1 MYQIDTQDGLFHDG
15 DGISELGTVLPASW
29 LNQIQAE
36 LIAILKAANIKPEKA
51 TQNQVIEAIKK
62 LISLSVP
69 SAATEN
75 KAGIMKIINALDS
88 TDDKSALSALQ
99 GKILNDTKLGKTD
112 TAKTAEYAAQI
123 AARKIG
129 GVIFNAKT
137 NIDLPGVNIP
147 GNQDTS
153 GNAATAS
160 KLIIGRQ
167 IGGVLFDGTQN
178 INLPGVNKPGTQNTS
193 GNAATASKLSI
204 ARQIGGVSFDG
215 TQDIDLPGVNIAGNQ
230 NTSGNAGSA
239 TVLQKSRE
247 FILRGAVTGSC
258 WFNGDGNAVID
269 TEQVIGLGVNQD
281 VVDVTPWRAY
291 GVIYVNQTAAP
302 IALSIS
308 FYHTNKREAQLWVD
322 GALMGEVTTS
332 NEDSQRKALFAIVP
346 KGKGYILTGNLD
358 IRAWVEIRRG

>member
-69 SAATEN
+69 SAATED

-99 GKILNDTKLGKTD
+99 GKILNDTKLDKTG

-160 KLIIGRQ
+160 KLFIGRK
-167 IGGVLFDGTQN
+167 IGGIPFDGTQN
-178 INLPGVNKPGTQNTS
+178 IDLPGVNKPGTQNTS
-193 GNAATASKLSI
+193 GNAATASKLST

-215 TQDIDLPGVNIAGNQ
+215 TQNIDLPGVNIAGNQ
-230 NTSGNAGSA
+230 NTSGNARSA
-239 TVLQKSRE
+239 TVLQNSRE

-269 TEQVIGLGVNQD
+269 TQVIGLGLNQN
-281 VVDVTPWRAY
+281 VIDVTPWRAY
-291 GVIYVNQTAAP
+291 GTIYVNQTSSP
-302 IALSIS
+302 IFLSIS
-308 FYHTNKREAQLWVD
+308 FLHTNKREAQLWIDSTLV
-322 GALMGEVTTS
+322 GEVTTS
-332 NEDSQRKALFAIVP
+332 NEDSQRKALYGIVP
-346 KGKGYILTGNLD
+346 PGKGYILTGNLD
-358 IRAWVEIRRG
+358 IRVWAEVR

>member
-99 GKILNDTKLGKTD
+99 GKILNDTKLDKTG

-160 KLIIGRQ
+160 KLSTARQ
-167 IGGVLFDGTQN
+167 IGGVAFDGTQN
-178 INLPGVNKPGTQNTS
+178 INLPGVN
-193 GNAATASKLSI
+193 
-204 ARQIGGVSFDG
+204 
-215 TQDIDLPGVNIAGNQ
+215 IAGNQ
-230 NTSGNAGSA
+230 NTTGNARSA
-239 TVLQKSRE
+239 TVLQNSRE

-269 TEQVIGLGVNQD
+269 TQVIGLGLNQN
-281 VVDVTPWRAY
+281 VIDVTPWRAY
-291 GVIYVNQTAAP
+291 GTIYVNQTSSP
-302 IALSIS
+302 IFLSIS
-308 FYHTNKREAQLWVD
+308 FLHTNKREAQLWIDSTLV
-322 GALMGEVTTS
+322 GEVTTS
-332 NEDSQRKALFAIVP
+332 NEDSQRKALYGIVP
-346 KGKGYILTGNLD
+346 PGKGYILTGNLD
-358 IRAWVEIRRG
+358 IRVWAEVR

>member
-69 SAATEN
+69 SAATED

-99 GKILNDTKLGKTD
+99 GKILNDTKLDKTG

-160 KLIIGRQ
+160 KLFIGRK
-167 IGGVLFDGTQN
+167 IGGIPFDGTQN

-193 GNAATASKLSI
+193 GNAATASKLST

-215 TQDIDLPGVNIAGNQ
+215 TQNINLPGVNIAGNQ
-230 NTSGNAGSA
+230 NTTGNARSA
-239 TVLQKSRE
+239 TVLQNSRE

-269 TEQVIGLGVNQD
+269 TQVIGLGLNQN
-281 VVDVTPWRAY
+281 VIDVTPWRAY
-291 GVIYVNQTAAP
+291 GTIYVNQTSSP
-302 IALSIS
+302 IFLSIS
-308 FYHTNKREAQLWVD
+308 FLHTNKREAQLWIDSTLV
-322 GALMGEVTTS
+322 GEVTTS
-332 NEDSQRKALFAIVP
+332 NEDSQRKALYGIVP
-346 KGKGYILTGNLD
+346 PGKGYILTGNLD
-358 IRAWVEIRRG
+358 IRVWAEVR

>member
-69 SAATEN
+69 SAATED

-99 GKILNDTKLGKTD
+99 GKILNDTKLDKTG

-160 KLIIGRQ
+160 KLFIGRK
-167 IGGVLFDGTQN
+167 IGGIPFDGTQN
-178 INLPGVNKPGTQNTS
+178 IDLPGVNKPGTQNTS
-193 GNAATASKLSI
+193 GNAATASKLST

-215 TQDIDLPGVNIAGNQ
+215 TQNINLPGVNIAGNQ
-230 NTSGNAGSA
+230 NTTGNARSA
-239 TVLQKSRE
+239 TVLQNSRE

-269 TEQVIGLGVNQD
+269 TQVIGLGLNQN
-281 VVDVTPWRAY
+281 VIDVTPWRAY
-291 GVIYVNQTAAP
+291 GTIYVNQTSSP
-302 IALSIS
+302 IFLSIS
-308 FYHTNKREAQLWVD
+308 FLHTNKREAQLWIDSTLV
-322 GALMGEVTTS
+322 GEVTTS
-332 NEDSQRKALFAIVP
+332 NEDSQRKALYGIVP
-346 KGKGYILTGNLD
+346 PGKGYILTGNLD
-358 IRAWVEIRRG
+358 IRVWAEVR

>member
-69 SAATEN
+69 SAATED

-88 TDDKSALSALQ
+88 IDDKSALSALQ
-99 GKILNDTKLGKTD
+99 GKILNDTKLDKTG

-193 GNAATASKLSI
+193 GNAATASKLST

-215 TQDIDLPGVNIAGNQ
+215 TQNINLPGVNIAGNQ

-239 TVLQKSRE
+239 TVLQNSRE

-269 TEQVIGLGVNQD
+269 TQVIGLGLNQN
-281 VVDVTPWRAY
+281 VIDVTPWRAY
-291 GVIYVNQTAAP
+291 GTIYVNQTSSP
-302 IALSIS
+302 IFLSIS
-308 FYHTNKREAQLWVD
+308 FFHTNKREAQLWIDSTLV
-322 GALMGEVTTS
+322 GEVTTS
-332 NEDSQRKALFAIVP
+332 NEDSQRKALYGIVP
-346 KGKGYILTGNLD
+346 PGKGYILTGNLD
-358 IRAWVEIRRG
+358 IRVWAEMR

>member
-69 SAATEN
+69 SAATED

-99 GKILNDTKLGKTD
+99 GKILNDTKLDKTG

-160 KLIIGRQ
+160 KLFTARKIA
-167 IGGVLFDGTQN
+167 GVEFDGSAD
-178 INLPGVNKPGTQNTS
+178 IDLPGVNIESNQNTS
-193 GNAATASKLSI
+193 GNAATASRLFTPRK
-204 ARQIGGVSFDG
+204 IGGVVFDG
-215 TQDIDLPGVNIAGNQ
+215 TQNIDLPGVNTTGNQ
-230 NTSGNAGSA
+230 STTGNARSA
-239 TVLQKSRE
+239 TILQNSRQ
-247 FILRGAVTGSC
+247 FILRGDVLGSC
-258 WFNGDGNAVID
+258 WFNGDGDAVIY
-269 TEQVIGLGVNQD
+269 TEQYNSLGFHQGWIT
-281 VVDVTPWRAY
+281 VTASRAY
-291 GVIYVNQTAAP
+291 GTVYVNQTSAP
-302 IALSIS
+302 IFLSIC
-308 FYHTNKREAQLWVD
+308 FFHTNNRYAELWIDNTLV
-322 GALMGEVTTS
+322 GAVTTS
-332 NEDSQRKALFAIVP
+332 NEDSQRKSIYGIVP
-346 KGKGYILTGNLD
+346 VGQGYILNGNLD
-358 IRAWVEIRRG
+358 VRSWAELR